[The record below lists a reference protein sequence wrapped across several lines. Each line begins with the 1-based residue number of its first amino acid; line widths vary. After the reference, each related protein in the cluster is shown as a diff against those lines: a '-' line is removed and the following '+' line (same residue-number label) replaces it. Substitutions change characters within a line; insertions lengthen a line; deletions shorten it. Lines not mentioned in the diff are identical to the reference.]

1 MYLSLGGHPMNS
13 DQSFVRRQVLVQL
26 ARSSVGL
33 SSLVLLA
40 PAELLFAQ
48 TKTSKQA
55 LGSCSIEGMVKQ
67 MAAQQLGVHE
77 EDIVFTSRFK
87 EDLGADS
94 LDQCELTMAFEDRFE
109 IEIPDADAQK
119 LTTVGSV
126 VEYLTAHVSKSQ
138 LAQLCPSKR
147 TPIKPKAP

>member
-55 LGSCSIEGMVKQ
+55 LGSCSIEGMVKK

-77 EDIVFTSRFK
+77 KDIVFTSRFK

>member
-1 MYLSLGGHPMNS
+1 M
-13 DQSFVRRQVLVQL
+13 
-26 ARSSVGL
+26 
-33 SSLVLLA
+33 
-40 PAELLFAQ
+40 E
-48 TKTSKQA
+48 
-55 LGSCSIEGMVKQ
+55 
-67 MAAQQLGVHE
+67 QLGVKP
-77 EDIVFTSRFK
+77 DQVTPDAKFI